1 MRKISKVI
9 FASLIASAIVGTSA
23 ISAFAANTVYNA
35 GDNWVGSDYVD
46 ATHTG
51 TAITTKKTITVTNV
65 NDRRTGVTNSNTVL
79 DVVAYQLVK
88 GQYKDGKLTGYTLCD
103 ATNAS
108 IADME
113 HPTVAEITTIAN
125 NVRAGTTTL
134 NGIHMTAGTGAQ
146 SNQYTASVEAGLYI
160 VLVSGAGGYVYNP
173 AVVAVNIGDANDIA
187 GDDTVGGSVDLASY
201 WTIPTNAYLKSGTSN
216 FNKDIIADFGGH
228 VEGDTVDIGDTV
240 SFILNGMTI
249 PTYTDEY
256 ARPNGTTENGV
267 IYKIEDK
274 LQSNSFAGIN
284 NLRVEAFKHFE
295 PAAGGS
301 VIEDDTGGD
310 SGDIGDI
317 GGGMVAEPEP
327 APDYSVPAVDNNGTP
342 EDTSD
347 DVINYTIVYKDKN
360 GNTVTGDDIGKSAVS
375 YTLQFTDAWLRAHPY
390 YDVVITYAT
399 NLIETADVNGAAN
412 KTVAA
417 LSYTV
422 DPSDNTGVEVLR
434 DSTYHYTFGIG
445 DEIDGEGSDK
455 GYEVN
460 KVTQALG
467 ANEVYAKNNTSKRY
481 YGPHAL
487 AGAQFTL
494 YDNDDFTTVH
504 QIWSRNAS
512 TLEWENEDA
521 VYVTGDDGNIM
532 FTGLDEGTYYLKET
546 AAPAGY
552 TINDNDYKVV
562 IAAELDDG
570 TTGEEGTL
578 TGYTVNVFVKD
589 GNSWTACG
597 DAVYAIDPTV
607 TKPNADANAM
617 NFDAIV
623 NDFTGSATNP
633 AEVVDT
639 PLATLPSTGGAGT
652 IALTLVSATGM
663 GAFFILYMINKK
675 KKKNSEK

>member
-1 MRKISKVI
+1 MKTKISK
-9 FASLIASAIVGTSA
+9 ALIVAMVAAMMSTVALPV
-23 ISAFAANTVYNA
+23 FAANTVYNA

-65 NDRRTGVTNSNTVL
+65 KDRQTGVVNSNAAL

-88 GQYKDGKLTGYTLCD
+88 GQYKDGKLTGYALCD

-113 HPTVAEITTIAN
+113 HPTVAEITAIAN

-173 AVVAVNIGDANDIA
+173 AVVAVNIGDANDVA

-201 WTIPTNAYLKSGTSN
+201 WNIPTNAYLKSGTSN
-216 FNKDIIADFGGH
+216 FNKDITDDFGGR

-240 SFILNGMTI
+240 SFVLDGMTI

-256 ARPNGTTENGV
+256 AKPNGTTENGV

-274 LQSNSFAGIN
+274 LQSNSFAGIKN
-284 NLRVEAFKHFE
+284 FRVNVLDHVDAG
-295 PAAGGS
+295 ASGGGGAGGAE
-301 VIEDDTGGD
+301 IGADDP
-310 SGDIGDI
+310 
-317 GGGMVAEPEP
+317 PEP
-327 APDYSVPAVDNNGTP
+327 APDYSIPAVDNNNTP
-342 EDTSD
+342 EDPSD
-347 DVINYTIVYKDKN
+347 DIINYTVVFKDKN
-360 GNTVTGDDIGKSAVS
+360 GNTVTGDDIAKSAVS
-375 YTLQFTDAWLRAHPY
+375 YTLQFTDAWLRTHAY
-390 YDVVITYAT
+390 KDVVVTYDT
-399 NLIETADVNGAAN
+399 SLIETADVNGAAN
-412 KTVAA
+412 RTVAA

-422 DPSDNTGVEVLR
+422 DPSNNTGVEVLR

-445 DEIDGEGSDK
+445 DEINGEGSDK

-467 ANEVYAKNNTSKRY
+467 ANEVYAKNDTSKRY

-494 YDNDDFTTVH
+494 YDDDDFTTVH
-504 QIWSRNAS
+504 QMYSRDSS
-512 TLEWENEDA
+512 TLEWNHEDA
-521 VYVTGDDGNIM
+521 VYTTDSDGNIM
-532 FTGLDEGTYYLKET
+532 FSGLDEGTYYLKET

-552 TINDNDYKVV
+552 TLNDNDYKIV

-570 TTGEEGTL
+570 TTGEEGAL

-607 TKPNADANAM
+607 TKPTTDANAM
-617 NFDAIV
+617 NLDAIV
-623 NDFTGSATNP
+623 NDFTGSVTHP

-663 GAFFILYMINKK
+663 GVFFTLYMINRKK
-675 KKKNSEK
+675 KKDSKD

>member
-1 MRKISKVI
+1 MKTKISKALVV
-9 FASLIASAIVGTSA
+9 AMTVAMMSTVALPV
-23 ISAFAANTVYNA
+23 FAANTVYNA

-65 NDRRTGVTNSNTVL
+65 NDRRTGVANSNAAL

-88 GQYKDGKLTGYTLCD
+88 GQYKDGKLTGYALCD

-108 IADME
+108 IVDME
-113 HPTVAEITTIAN
+113 HPTVAEITAIAN
-125 NVRAGTTTL
+125 NVRVGTTTL

-146 SNQYTASVEAGLYI
+146 SNQYTAEVEAGLYI

-173 AVVAVNIGDANDIA
+173 AVVAVNISDANDIT
-187 GDDTVGGSVDLASY
+187 GDDTVGGSVDLATY
-201 WTIPTNAYLKSGTSN
+201 WDIPAQAYLKSGTSN
-216 FNKDIIADFGGH
+216 FNKDILMPIGEA
-228 VEGDTVDIGDTV
+228 EGDTVAIGDKV
-240 SFILNGMTI
+240 RFMLNGMTI

-256 ARPNGTTENGV
+256 AKPNGTTENGV

-284 NLRVEAFKHFE
+284 NLRVEAFEHVE

-301 VIEDDTGGD
+301 VIEDD
-310 SGDIGDI
+310 I
-317 GGGMVAEPEP
+317 GGGGGDVGGSGGMVVEPQP
-327 APDYSVPAVDNNGTP
+327 APPDYSVPAVDNNGTP

-360 GNTVTGDDIGKSAVS
+360 GNIVTGDDIGKSAVS

-390 YDVVITYAT
+390 HDVVITYAT

-422 DPSDNTGVEVLR
+422 DPSNNTGVEVLR

-445 DEIDGEGSDK
+445 DEINGEGSDK
-455 GYEVN
+455 GYEIN

-467 ANEVYAKNNTSKRY
+467 GEEAYTKNNTTKRY
-481 YGPHAL
+481 SGPHAL

-494 YDNDDFTTVH
+494 YDDDNFTTVH
-504 QIWSRNAS
+504 QILSRNAS

-570 TTGEEGTL
+570 TTGEKGTL

-639 PLATLPSTGGAGT
+639 PLANLPSTGGAGT

-663 GAFFILYMINKK
+663 GAFFTFYMINRK
-675 KKKNSEK
+675 KKKNNED

>member
-1 MRKISKVI
+1 MSYRKKISKLI
-9 FASLIASAIVGTSA
+9 FAALMASAIITVSA
-23 ISAFAANTVYNA
+23 MPAFAANTVYNA

-65 NDRRTGVTNSNTVL
+65 KDRLSGVVNSNAAL

-88 GQYKDGKLTGYTLCD
+88 GQYKDGKLTNYVLCD
-103 ATNAS
+103 AANAS
-108 IADME
+108 ISDME

-173 AVVAVNIGDANDIA
+173 AVVAVNIGDVNDVA
-187 GDDTVGGSVDLASY
+187 GDDTAGGSVDLATY
-201 WTIPTNAYLKSGTSN
+201 WNIPENAYLKSGTSN
-216 FNKDIIADFGGH
+216 FNKDIIADFGGR

-240 SFILNGMTI
+240 SFVLDGMTI

-256 ARPNGTTENGV
+256 AKPNGTTEKGV

-274 LQSNSFAGIN
+274 LQSNSFAGIKN
-284 NLRVEAFKHFE
+284 FRVNVLDHVDADS
-295 PAAGGS
+295 AGGN
-301 VIEDDTGGD
+301 ELDDGPGDTGAD
-310 SGDIGDI
+310 DP
-317 GGGMVAEPEP
+317 PEP
-327 APDYSVPAVDNNGTP
+327 APDYSVPAVDNNNTP
-342 EDTSD
+342 EDPSD
-347 DVINYTIVYKDKN
+347 DTINYTVVFKDKN
-360 GNTVTGDDIGKSAVS
+360 GNEVTGDDIGKSAVS
-375 YTLQFTDAWLRAHPY
+375 YTLQFTDAWLRAHAY
-390 YDVVITYAT
+390 KDVVVTYDT
-399 NLIETADVNGAAN
+399 KLIETADVNGAAN

-422 DPSDNTGVEVLR
+422 DPSNNTGVEVLR

-494 YDNDDFTTVH
+494 YDDDDFTTVH
-504 QIWSRNAS
+504 QMYSRDSS
-512 TLEWENEDA
+512 TLEWNHEDA
-521 VYVTGDDGNIM
+521 VYTTGSDGNIM
-532 FTGLDEGTYYLKET
+532 FSGLDEGTYYLKET
-546 AAPAGY
+546 AAPDGY
-552 TINDNDYKVV
+552 TLNDNNYKIV

-570 TTGEEGTL
+570 TTDEEGTL
-578 TGYTVNVFVKD
+578 TGYTVNVYVKD

-663 GAFFILYMINKK
+663 GVFFTLYMINRKK
-675 KKKNSEK
+675 KKDSKD

>member
-1 MRKISKVI
+1 MHKISKVI

-113 HPTVAEITTIAN
+113 HPTVAEITAIAN

-173 AVVAVNIGDANDIA
+173 AVVAVNIGDVNDVA

-216 FNKDIIADFGGH
+216 FNKDIIADFGGR

-240 SFILNGMTI
+240 SFVLDGMTI

-256 ARPNGTTENGV
+256 AKPNGTTENGV

-284 NLRVEAFKHFE
+284 NLRVEAYEHIVPVE
-295 PAAGGS
+295 PGDAEIGADDPDPGNSGGS
-301 VIEDDTGGD
+301 G
-310 SGDIGDI
+310 SPS
-317 GGGMVAEPEP
+317 VAPAPEP

-375 YTLQFTDAWLRAHPY
+375 YTLQFTDTWLRAHPY

-422 DPSDNTGVEVLR
+422 DPSNNTGVEVLR

-467 ANEVYAKNNTSKRY
+467 TGEEYAKNNTSKRY

-494 YDNDDFTTVH
+494 YDDDTFTTVH
-504 QIWSRNAS
+504 QMLSRNSS
-512 TLEWENEDA
+512 TLEWEAEDA
-521 VYVTGDDGNIM
+521 VYTTDSDGNIM
-532 FTGLDEGTYYLKET
+532 FSGLDEGTYYLKET
-546 AAPAGY
+546 AAPDGY
-552 TINDNDYKVV
+552 TLNDNDYKII
-562 IAAELDDG
+562 IAATLDDG

-578 TGYTVNVFVKD
+578 TGYTVNIFVKD

-597 DAVYAIDPTV
+597 DAVYAIDPTI
-607 TKPNADANAM
+607 TKPTADANAM

-639 PLATLPSTGGAGT
+639 SLATLPSTGGAGT
-652 IALTLVSATGM
+652 IAITLIAAVGMGGFLTLYLV
-663 GAFFILYMINKK
+663 NRKK
-675 KKKNSEK
+675 SKKEQ

>member
-1 MRKISKVI
+1 MKKRKFSKILLSALILSSIGVSS
-9 FASLIASAIVGTSA
+9 SLPV
-23 ISAFAANTVYNA
+23 FAANTVYNS
-35 GDNWVGSDYVD
+35 GDNWIGSDYVD

-65 NDRRTGVTNSNTVL
+65 NDRRTGVVNSAAAL

-88 GQYKDGKLTGYTLCD
+88 GQYKDGKLTSYVLCD

-173 AVVAVNIGDANDIA
+173 AVVAVNIGDANDVA

-201 WTIPTNAYLKSGTSN
+201 WNIPTNAYLKSGTSN
-216 FNKDIIADFGGH
+216 FNKDIIPKFGGP

-240 SFILNGMTI
+240 YFKLDGMTI

-274 LQSNSFAGIN
+274 LQSNSFAGISN
-284 NLRVEAFKHFE
+284 FRVNVFDHVDVG
-295 PAAGGS
+295 AGGGE
-301 VIEDDTGGD
+301 IAGDDV
-310 SGDIGDI
+310 IGDV
-317 GGGMVAEPEP
+317 GGNAGDPQ
-327 APDYSVPAVDNNGTP
+327 DYSIPAVDDNNTP
-342 EDTSD
+342 DDTSD
-347 DVINYTIVYKDKN
+347 DIINYTVVFKDKN
-360 GNTVTGDDIGKSAVS
+360 GNIVTGNDIAKSAVS
-375 YTLQFTDAWLRAHPY
+375 YTLQFTDAWLRAHAY
-390 YDVVITYAT
+390 KDVTITYNT
-399 NLIETADVNGAAN
+399 NLIETADINGAAN

-422 DPSDNTGVEVLR
+422 DPSNNTGVEILR

-467 ANEVYAKNNTSKRY
+467 ADEEYAKNNTSKRY

-494 YDNDDFTTVH
+494 YDDDDFTTVH
-504 QIWSRNAS
+504 QMYSRNSS
-512 TLEWENEDA
+512 TLEWEAEDA
-521 VYVTGDDGNIM
+521 VYTTDSDGNIM
-532 FTGLDEGTYYLKET
+532 FSGLDEGTYYLKET
-546 AAPAGY
+546 AAPDGY
-552 TINDNDYKVV
+552 TLNDNDYKII
-562 IAAELDDG
+562 IAATLDDG

-578 TGYTVNVFVKD
+578 TGYTVDVYVWDATTNAWV
-589 GNSWTACG
+589 ACG

-607 TKPNADANAM
+607 TKPTTDANAM
-617 NFDAIV
+617 NFDNIV

-663 GAFFILYMINKK
+663 GAFFTLYMINKK

>member
-1 MRKISKVI
+1 MMRKKKISKLI
-9 FASLIASAIVGTSA
+9 FAALMASAIITVSA
-23 ISAFAANTVYNA
+23 MPAFAANTVYNA

-65 NDRRTGVTNSNTVL
+65 NDRRSGVVNSNAAL

-88 GQYKDGKLTGYTLCD
+88 GQYKDGKLTSYALCD
-103 ATNAS
+103 AANAS

-113 HPTVAEITTIAN
+113 HPTVAEITAIAN

-173 AVVAVNIGDANDIA
+173 AVVAVNIGDVNDVA
-187 GDDTVGGSVDLASY
+187 GDDTVGGSVDLATY
-201 WTIPTNAYLKSGTSN
+201 WDIPTNAYLKSGTSN
-216 FNKDIIADFGGH
+216 FNKDITVLGVGYA
-228 VEGDTVDIGDTV
+228 EGDTVNIGDTV
-240 SFILNGMTI
+240 SFVLNGMTI

-256 ARPNGTTENGV
+256 AKPNGTTENGV

-284 NLRVEAFKHFE
+284 NFRVEAFKHVE
-295 PAAGGS
+295 PAAGGG
-301 VIEDDTGGD
+301 DD
-310 SGDIGDI
+310 
-317 GGGMVAEPEP
+317 VADDP
-327 APDYSVPAVDNNGTP
+327 PDYSIPAVDNKGTP
-342 EDTSD
+342 DDASD

-360 GNTVTGDDIGKSAVS
+360 GNIVTGDDIGKSAVS
-375 YTLQFTDAWLRAHPY
+375 YTLQFTDAWLREHPY
-390 YDVVITYAT
+390 HDVVITYAT

-422 DPSDNTGVEVLR
+422 DPSNNTGVEVLR

-455 GYEVN
+455 GYEIN

-467 ANEVYAKNNTSKRY
+467 GEEAYTKNNTTKRY
-481 YGPHAL
+481 SGPHAL

-494 YDNDDFTTVH
+494 YDDDDFTTVH
-504 QIWSRNAS
+504 QIWSRNSS
-512 TLEWENEDA
+512 TLEWNHEDA
-521 VYVTGDDGNIM
+521 VYTTGSDGNIM
-532 FTGLDEGTYYLKET
+532 FSGLDEGTYYLKET
-546 AAPAGY
+546 VAPDGY
-552 TINDNDYKVV
+552 TLNDNDYKVV

-597 DAVYAIDPTV
+597 DAVYAIDSTV

-663 GAFFILYMINKK
+663 GAFFTLYMINKK
-675 KKKNSEK
+675 KKSKKEE